1 MYKQI
6 DIFSDLVALQLGI
19 IHPTIAAASKEDHPG
34 SINDALESMTADES
48 RRCRRKFRK
57 LVRQRSRPEF
67 RKRWS
72 ARRKRSEVMMVI
84 RGKAWDL
91 AGRNCLDLSDN
102 DE

>member
-6 DIFSDLVALQLGI
+6 DIFSDLIALQLGI
-19 IHPTIAAASKEDHPG
+19 IHPTIAAASKDDRPG
-34 SINDALESMTADES
+34 SIDDALSSMTADES

-57 LVRQRSRPEF
+57 IVRQRSKAEF

-72 ARRKRSEVMMVI
+72 SRRKRSEVFMEI
-84 RGKAWDL
+84 RSRAWDV
-91 AGRNCLDLSDN
+91 ASANGWQLSDN